1 MHFRFPL
8 ILAVLIAVV
17 GCRPGSNEPA
27 DGRPIVYTS
36 FYPLYDFAQK
46 IGGDKVQ
53 VCCLIRPGT
62 KAHDWEPSP
71 RDLANLSKADLFLCN
86 GLGMEPWIKNAVDA
100 MGNVKFQVV
109 ETAQGIDPI
118 TGGHHHE
125 HGDHHEH
132 HDDYSAP
139 DPHVWLSPVNVK
151 IILKNIAD
159 AFVKLDSDNAKYYQE
174 NLQIWTAKCDELDKQ
189 YRETLSDAPQKE
201 IVVSHQ
207 AFGYLCREYGLTQ
220 IPIEGLTAQSDP
232 GMARMAELVKKI
244 RDDGIT
250 TVFVESSQDS
260 RICDALAKE
269 TGAKVDVL
277 NPYETLY
284 DDQIQAGDDYFS
296 VMTRNLEALKKAVGM
311 ASRGA

>member
-1 MHFRFPL
+1 MHRAIIRLPL
-8 ILAVLIAVV
+8 LLAVLIAVV
-17 GCRPGSNEPA
+17 GCRPSSNDPS
-27 DGRPIVYTS
+27 DGRPVVYTT

-53 VCCLIRPGT
+53 VRCLIRPGIEP
-62 KAHDWEPSP
+62 HDWEPSA
-71 RDLANLSKADLFLCN
+71 RDLADLSKSDLFLCN

-100 MGNVKFQVV
+100 MGAVRFQVV
-109 ETAQGIDPI
+109 ETAQGVTPI
-118 TGGHHHE
+118 VGGHHHE
-125 HGDHHEH
+125 HGEHHEH

-159 AFVKLDSDNAKYYQE
+159 AFVKLDPDNAEYYQE
-174 NLQIWTAKCDELDKQ
+174 NLRLWSAKCDELDRK
-189 YRETLSDAPQKE
+189 YRDALSAAERKE

-220 IPIEGLTAQSDP
+220 IPIEGLTLQSDP

-244 RDDGIT
+244 RDDKIPV
-250 TVFVESSQDS
+250 VFVESSQDA
-260 RICDALAKE
+260 RIGDALAKE
-269 TGAKVDVL
+269 TCADVDVL

-284 DDQIQAGDDYFS
+284 DDQIKAGDDYFS
-296 VMTRNLEALKKAVGM
+296 VMTRNLEAVKKAI
-311 ASRGA
+311 SN